1 MAFEPE
7 ELRERIGALN
17 DDQLLRM
24 VYDEADQYRPEA
36 LEVAKEE
43 IRRRGLEAEDEPAE
57 EREPVEVQRRSAA
70 GEAVDEAAEAALHS
84 QQSLLCATC
93 GSALR
98 PALLVGE
105 TQIVAVFEDN
115 HEQRFVHSFV
125 CPKCGTADLFV
136 DFETEVED

>member
-1 MAFEPE
+1 MAFEPD

-24 VYDEADQYRPEA
+24 VYDESDQYRPEA

-43 IRRRGLEAEDEPAE
+43 IARRGLAAEETPVEEERSEAEE
-57 EREPVEVQRRSAA
+57 A
-70 GEAVDEAAEAALHS
+70 GEEAAEAALRS

-93 GSALR
+93 GSGLR

-105 TQIVAVFEDN
+105 SQVVAIFEDN
-115 HEQRFVHSFV
+115 REQRFVRAFV

-136 DFETEVED
+136 DFETDVED